1 MQMTLIHHAN
11 DISLNPVWH
20 RGTNMLLLSHIQLVP
35 AVDTT
40 TYNCPICSH
49 ISISMENFKQHLQT
63 VHPRNQYIC
72 KICHRKYKTAKSLRR
87 HEKTHQNNVEPVK
100 EQKEPDIPCPQCPK
114 KLSTQTALHWHV
126 ERNHTDN
133 EKTNT
138 CQVCGKELA
147 DHALLKRHLETV
159 HSLESATCSICCK
172 TFKSVTNM
180 QRHMAVTHPPEE
192 AEQTCEICNKTFK
205 CSTHLRIHIRAV
217 HSTQTLFNC
226 DICNKEFAL
235 KSYLLKHKKTHIDVK
250 EVQCEICYQ
259 VYKTVDDA
267 KRHAKRVH
275 MKPEDSKKMK
285 THKCDICDKEFT
297 RTKYLFFHKKTH
309 VDKTLSCKFCH
320 KLFKCNSHVNRHTK
334 RVHTK
339 SVKPNTDAS
348 FYCDICN
355 KAFSK
360 KKNLVKHIQIHMIL
374 KKEVPCGICNK
385 LFKTNSDVNRHLRRV
400 HMKNMNI
407 KDMIMKNKKMKNL
420 NKNTPAKVNK
430 KKKPTTEHIDDALKN
445 MDYTEVISTN
455 HTVKALNVAEYT
467 DEIPKSEDYTLA
479 TLEHT
484 EYSETL
490 QSTEYTEG
498 LATIERTGEFKSSDI
513 EEEFASTENTRGA
526 LIGTQLNDEV
536 IIKEDF
542 IEDDF
547 ESTDYAN
554 KALQSAISKLT
565 EDTDENTEL
574 GEPIKSVKLLKEP
587 TTNTEIIIEKT
598 DLIEAL
604 ENTECENEAKCD
616 TYIKDKSH
624 RNTDIIKAAIESSDF
639 TMEDLGMTVIIKE
652 ALLSDDSNSPLG
664 STDLRADI
672 GLKVVAKGSPEDT
685 ELSEKIG
692 NTDIIKAAIEI
703 SDFSMEDLEI
713 ANKNKVFTSTGINKD
728 LLESLE
734 STEDLENADFIDALE
749 SVKCSER
756 TLGNTDIIKDA
767 IESTNFTMED
777 LGLTEYTEDALG
789 TEYTIEDFGIT
800 ECTELESTE
809 FEEETLTSTDFIE
822 KALSST
828 VYAKEGGGTDLL
840 KKTIKNTDL
849 IETLT
854 GAEYAKE
861 VPTEL
866 EDVLGNEFAD
876 QTLENT
882 FFIDVLGTDFAKKL
896 PTKFTGK
903 VLDGADFREALT
915 RTDFIQALSSVA
927 DKDFIEQAR
936 ESIEYAKENDDL
948 ELTNKALANTDII
961 KEAIN
966 NSACKI
972 EDLGSTDYAMNEIK
986 EYTEADL
993 KSIEIKLLKC
1003 LKCGID
1009 FENDVDLHTH
1019 LCGGEMTL
1027 FLDFQEM

>member
-1 MQMTLIHHAN
+1 MQMTLIHHSK
-11 DISLNPVWH
+11 DISLSPALH
-20 RGTNMLLLSHIQLVP
+20 RGTNMLLFSHIQLVP

-49 ISISMENFKQHLQT
+49 VSISIDNFKQHLQT

-72 KICHRKYKTAKSLRR
+72 KICHRKYKTVKSLRR
-87 HEKTHQNNVEPVK
+87 HEKTHQKNVEPAVK
-100 EQKEPDIPCPQCPK
+100 EQKEPEIPCPQCPK
-114 KLSTQTALHWHV
+114 KLNTQTSLYWHV
-126 ERNHTDN
+126 ERNHTNN

-147 DHALLKRHLETV
+147 DQALLKRHLETV
-159 HSLESATCSICCK
+159 HSLESATCSICNK

-180 QRHMAVTHPPEE
+180 QRHIAVTHPPEE

-205 CSTHLRIHIRAV
+205 CSTHLRIHMRAV

-235 KSYLLKHKKTHIDVK
+235 KSYMLKHKKTHIDVK

-339 SVKPNTDAS
+339 STVKTNTDAS

-360 KKNLVKHIQIHMIL
+360 KKNLVKHIQIHMIV
-374 KKEVPCGICNK
+374 KKEAPCGICNK

-407 KDMIMKNKKMKNL
+407 KDLITKNKNMKNMNI
-420 NKNTPAKVNK
+420 NTPAKIK
-430 KKKPTTEHIDDALKN
+430 TEEIPTTEYIDDALEN
-445 MDYTEVISTN
+445 IDYTEVISTN
-455 HTVKALNVAEYT
+455 YTVKALEVTEYT
-467 DEIPKSEDYTLA
+467 DKVPRSEDYTLA
-479 TLEHT
+479 TLKN
-484 EYSETL
+484 
-490 QSTEYTEG
+490 TEYTKG
-498 LATIERTGEFKSSDI
+498 LATTEGTEELKSSDI
-513 EEEFASTENTRGA
+513 EEDFASTENTRGA
-526 LIGTQLNDEV
+526 IIGTQLSDV
-536 IIKEDF
+536 IINTDF
-542 IEDDF
+542 IEKGL
-547 ESTDYAN
+547 ENTDYAD
-554 KALQSAISKLT
+554 KALQNTGSKLT
-565 EDTDENTEL
+565 EDPDENTGLL
-574 GEPIKSVKLLKEP
+574 GETIKTAKVLKA
-587 TTNTEIIIEKT
+587 TTNLEIVIENT
-598 DLIEAL
+598 DSMEAL
-604 ENTECENEAKCD
+604 ENTECENKD
-616 TYIKDKSH
+616 LKDKLS

-639 TMEDLGMTVIIKE
+639 TMEDLGMIKINE
-652 ALLSDDSNSPLG
+652 QAVLSDDPNASVG

-672 GLKVVAKGSPEDT
+672 DLSAVAKGTPEDT
-685 ELSEKIG
+685 ELSKKIG
-692 NTDIIKAAIEI
+692 NTDIIKTAIEI
-703 SDFSMEDLEI
+703 SYFSMEDLEI
-713 ANKNKVFTSTGINKD
+713 VSTEVKNKVFTSTGINKAI
-728 LLESLE
+728 LGNLE
-734 STEDLENADFIDALE
+734 STDLENTDFIEALE
-749 SVKCSER
+749 RPECSEKS
-756 TLGNTDIIKDA
+756 LGNTDIIKDA
-767 IESTNFTMED
+767 IESSNFTIED

-809 FEEETLTSTDFIE
+809 FAEEMLTSTDFIE
-822 KALSST
+822 KALSRT
-828 VYAKEGGGTDLL
+828 LYAKEGVGTELT

-849 IETLT
+849 IETL
-854 GAEYAKE
+854 ADSEYAKE

-866 EDVLGNEFAD
+866 EDVIENEFTD
-876 QTLENT
+876 QTLEST
-882 FFIDVLGTDFAKKL
+882 FFIDVLGTDFANKL

-903 VLDGADFREALT
+903 IPGGADFIETLT
-915 RTDFIQALSSVA
+915 RTDLTQALSAVA
-927 DKDFIEQAR
+927 GEAHNKDFIEHAR
-936 ESIEYAKENDDL
+936 ESIEYANKTDDL
-948 ELTNKALANTDII
+948 EFTNKPIANTDII
-961 KEAIN
+961 KEE
-966 NSACKI
+966 NSSDFTK
-972 EDLGSTDYAMNEIK
+972 EVLGCTDYAMNEIK

-1009 FENDVDLHTH
+1009 FGNDVDLHTH

-1027 FLDFQEM
+1027 FLDFQEI